1 MKRLCYVLLAAVAV
15 VAGCGK
21 SSPAPAGASAQ
32 NRKLTIALMPKS
44 KGNAYFISCK
54 MGAERAAKDLEW
66 I

>member
-1 MKRLCYVLLAAVAV
+1 MSCWRRRRRRRLR
-15 VAGCGK
+15 K

-54 MGAERAAKDLEW
+54 MGANGRQKTSEW